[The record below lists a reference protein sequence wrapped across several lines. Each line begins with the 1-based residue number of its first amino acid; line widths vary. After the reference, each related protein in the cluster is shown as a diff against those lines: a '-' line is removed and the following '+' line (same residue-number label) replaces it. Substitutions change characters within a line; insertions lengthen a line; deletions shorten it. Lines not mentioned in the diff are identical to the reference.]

1 MNFRK
6 KSASI
11 LLGVMA
17 LGFSSQML
25 VSAVDETSNFEN
37 KTLMAVSND
46 SIKDDD
52 PLASDLKN
60 ENEGSCLSVDN
71 TNEDVNFIYTDG
83 LTKDESGLS
92 KNSKTVLGA
101 MNKLAGALAAF
112 GGIGYAVKKFV
123 VDKKISQNQEGPEQQ
138 VDNKKVLEENEENNN
153 QESCNSDNA
162 GNTEISSQD
171 QTLEK
176 QKSNSR
182 NIIVP
187 ILLGVV
193 LFVIIV
199 VIVVTLV
206 LKYKK
211 KVNEFNDSG
220 NHDEVNNNKVNNV
233 IKDLINNEVNN
244 NEVNNVKDLINNE
257 VDNNEVNIIKDL
269 INNARNNVINNVKD
283 LINGYKDNKERLL
296 EYLKNNKVDGNSVL
310 SKYISDYAYD
320 IVYYLKVLD
329 SNDVFYITFMANSCG
344 FDETVAIVFFCF
356 SYYFCKNETIS
367 IFGSEPRFLACNLMK
382 S

>member
-1 MNFRK
+1 MFTFFCEELEVWVLEK
-6 KSASI
+6 KSASV

-25 VSAVDETSNFEN
+25 VSAVDENSNFEN
-37 KTLMAVSND
+37 KTLQTVSED

-52 PLASDLKN
+52 TLSSGSKN

-71 TNEDVNFIYTDG
+71 TNEDVHFIYTDG
-83 LTKDESGLS
+83 LPKDESGLS
-92 KNSKTVLGA
+92 KNSKIVLGA
-101 MNKLAGALAAF
+101 MSKLDGALATF
-112 GGIGYAVKKFV
+112 GGIVYAVKKFV

-153 QESCNSDNA
+153 QDSGNSDNA

-176 QKSNSR
+176 RKSNSR

-199 VIVVTLV
+199 VIVVALLR

-211 KVNEFNDSG
+211 RVNSDTIKEQVVNSSNDNG
-220 NHDEVNNNKVNNV
+220 NELFRKG
-233 IKDLINNEVNN
+233 E
-244 NEVNNVKDLINNE
+244 
-257 VDNNEVNIIKDL
+257 NIGVGK
-269 INNARNNVINNVKD
+269 
-283 LINGYKDNKERLL
+283 KDNDFFLFEENKG
-296 EYLKNNKVDGNSVL
+296 LKS
-310 SKYISDYAYD
+310 
-320 IVYYLKVLD
+320 
-329 SNDVFYITFMANSCG
+329 
-344 FDETVAIVFFCF
+344 
-356 SYYFCKNETIS
+356 
-367 IFGSEPRFLACNLMK
+367 
-382 S
+382 